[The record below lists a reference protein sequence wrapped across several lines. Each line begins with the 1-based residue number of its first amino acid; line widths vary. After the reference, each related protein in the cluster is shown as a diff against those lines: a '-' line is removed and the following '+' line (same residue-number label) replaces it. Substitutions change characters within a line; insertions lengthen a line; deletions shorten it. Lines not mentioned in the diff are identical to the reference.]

1 MMEWQEVDR
10 PFVEGPV
17 DEITPWKTARE
28 GVLQAQSLLA
38 NRSRGNDGIILS
50 ILD

>member
-10 PFVEGPV
+10 PFV
-17 DEITPWKTARE
+17 DITPWTTVTE
-28 GVLQAQSLLA
+28 GALQARSLLA
-38 NRSRGNDGIILS
+38 NRSRGKDGIILS